1 MATTKRLT
9 DRGVRAAGPGKH
21 RDGAGHGL
29 YVLVAPSGARRW
41 KQRVTIR
48 GRRRELGLG
57 GYPAVSLAAARERA
71 RENAEA
77 ARAGRDPLAE
87 RAAAAAA
94 AVTFAEAAVRVHAM
108 YRPRWRSAKHAHEW
122 MATLERFAFPSIGD
136 MSVAEIDVEHV
147 LGVVVPLGRS
157 HAVTAKRVLQRIG
170 VVLRWAV
177 AHRLRADN
185 PADAARVLL
194 PSATPP
200 PRPHRAVDYDDVSV
214 ALARVR
220 DSRAA
225 QATKLAFEFLVL
237 TAARA
242 GEVRFAVWSEIDL
255 DRALW
260 TVPGERMKAGRR
272 HLVPLSGRALEVLDE
287 ARRLPGV
294 HLAAD
299 SLVFPSVRG
308 AAVPEAA
315 FVQMLRRLSID
326 ATAHGFRASFRT
338 WAAERT
344 STPREVC
351 EAALAHSLSDLERR
365 YQRGAQLDARRVL
378 MERWASF
385 VSCAQPGVV
394 VDIATAGGCAGV
406 HA

>member
-1 MATTKRLT
+1 M
-9 DRGVRAAGPGKH
+9 
-21 RDGAGHGL
+21 
-29 YVLVAPSGARRW
+29 
-41 KQRVTIR
+41 
-48 GRRRELGLG
+48 
-57 GYPAVSLAAARERA
+57 
-71 RENAEA
+71 
-77 ARAGRDPLAE
+77 
-87 RAAAAAA
+87 
-94 AVTFAEAAVRVHAM
+94 
-108 YRPRWRSAKHAHEW
+108 
-122 MATLERFAFPSIGD
+122 
-136 MSVAEIDVEHV
+136 
-147 LGVVVPLGRS
+147 VVPLGRS

-185 PADAARVLL
+185 PAEAARVLL

-200 PRPHRAVDYDDVSV
+200 PRPHRAVDYDDVFV

-225 QATKLAFEFLVL
+225 KATKLAFEFLVL

-242 GEVRFAVWSEIDL
+242 GEVRLSGWSEIDL

-260 TVPGERMKAGRR
+260 TVPSERMKAGRR
-272 HLVPLSGRALEVLDE
+272 HLVPLGGRALEVLDE
-287 ARRLPGV
+287 AHRLPGA
-294 HLAAD
+294 HLAGD

-308 AAVPEAA
+308 TAVPEAA
-315 FVQMLRRLSID
+315 FVQILRRLRID

-378 MERWASF
+378 MERWASY
-385 VSCAQPGVV
+385 VACAQPGVV
-394 VDIATAGGCAGV
+394 VDIATAGGCAGER
-406 HA
+406 A